1 MLLEEATTFDRGYGG
16 VPMHGSWQLLRKVA
30 SAPAFPF
37 VLHNGNFNLSCRSA
51 ATFLRFDA
59 ADLQLSFCNPTH
71 TLATNSTGILGLQI
85 PSSGLQVA
93 RGVLQLET

>member
-30 SAPAFPF
+30 SAPAFFPF

-51 ATFLRFDA
+51 ATFLRFDD
-59 ADLQLSFCNPTH
+59 ADLHLSFCDPMH
-71 TLATNSTGILGLQI
+71 TLATNSTGISGLQI

-93 RGVLQLET
+93 RGVL